1 MQLKR
6 RKSKKLLGRVRCTR
20 RKKEEK
26 RSAPKWML
34 LDEDVGEDVDVKVD
48 LKVDVWTGERATT
61 EFFSLASCFFFFF
74 CFALLCSYSPAA
86 LVRLRCGLAILTSS
100 HLLVLS
106 PQILH
111 FAPAPAA
118 ACMLD
123 VAVAKTIILRPWA
136 CMT

>member
-48 LKVDVWTGERATT
+48 LKVDVWTGEGDHRV
-61 EFFSLASCFFFFF
+61 FFARVLFFFFF